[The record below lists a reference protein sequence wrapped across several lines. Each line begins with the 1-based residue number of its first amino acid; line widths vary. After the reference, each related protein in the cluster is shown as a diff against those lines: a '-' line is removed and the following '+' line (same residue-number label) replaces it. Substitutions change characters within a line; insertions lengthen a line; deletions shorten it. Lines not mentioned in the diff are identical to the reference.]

1 MSNEL
6 SSFEQLQRLE
16 EKGGKTPT
24 LGRKET
30 VTHIKRTPGELIF
43 DIFNVIFL
51 GILCLVMIYPFW
63 YVLVLSFNTGSDA
76 ASGPLWLWPR
86 VWTLE
91 NYRYVFQYDAL
102 QVAYSTT
109 LKRVFTGPFLT
120 VGVNMCVGFALSK
133 QWLPARKQLVFFLIL
148 PMFFGGSMISTYIV
162 YAKLGLM
169 NNFLVYIM
177 PGCFQ
182 FFNMV
187 IMRTFIEGIPID
199 IEESAMIDGAG
210 YGRIFWQFILPLSK
224 PVLACFAFFSV
235 CNHWLDLQTNLLY
248 VTDRSLQTLQYV
260 LYQVI
265 NSSEAAY
272 FIDFGGSPE
281 SIARTIES
289 MANNTVPTPEVI
301 KMTVMVVVTFPIL
314 LVYPFFQR
322 FFIKGMMVGA
332 VKA

>member
-1 MSNEL
+1 MENSV
-6 SSFEQLQRLE
+6 
-16 EKGGKTPT
+16 KTRIKPP
-24 LGRKET
+24 KAKKNNAIKMT
-30 VTHIKRTPGELIF
+30 VGERS
-43 DIFNVIFL
+43 FNVINGIFL
-51 GILCLVMIYPFW
+51 IILCLIMVYPFW

-86 VWTLE
+86 EWTLK
-91 NYRYVFQYDAL
+91 NYEYVLGYEAL
-102 QVAYSTT
+102 QVAFRTT
-109 LKRVFTGPFLT
+109 LSRVATGPFLT
-120 VGVNMCVGFALSK
+120 VGVCMMAAFSLSK
-133 QWLPARKQLVFFLIL
+133 RNLPGRRWIAFLMIL
-148 PMFFGGSMISTYIV
+148 PTFFGGSIISTYIV

-169 NNFLVYIM
+169 NNFLVYIV

-199 IEESAMIDGAG
+199 IEESAMLDGAG
-210 YGRIFWQFILPLSK
+210 YFRIFFQFTLPLCL
-224 PVLACFAFFSV
+224 PIIACFGFFSV

-265 NSSEAAY
+265 NSSEAAF
-272 FIDFGGSPE
+272 FIDAGASAE
-281 SIARTIES
+281 TVAASLEA
-289 MANNTVPTPEVI
+289 ANKNAIPTPEVV

-314 LVYPFFQR
+314 MVYPFFQKY
-322 FFIKGMMVGA
+322 FIKGMLVGA